1 MACAEQPIKK
11 RRLYETIPESQPPPP
26 HLESASPSTLVSSF
40 PAPVTPPPPSQEE
53 IQTRSRNREEIR
65 RVHECY
71 KRLKSCIGQ
80 RDSRRSASLEQA
92 YRSLISASR
101 GLVSSH
107 SYPSFFL
114 LSLPFDSVLP
124 IGWLS
129 PPFFGVGEVRFF
141 FLSIWV
147 LWFWISS

>member
-26 HLESASPSTLVSSF
+26 LLEPSSPSTTASSF

-53 IQTRSRNREEIR
+53 IQTRSKNREEIR

-71 KRLKSCIGQ
+71 KRLKSCISQ
-80 RDSRRSASLEQA
+80 RDGGRSGILEQS

-101 GLVSSH
+101 G
-107 SYPSFFL
+107 FFL
-114 LSLPFDSVLP
+114 KRIFSSVRFSLP
-124 IGWLS
+124 IGRLIS
-129 PPFFGVGEVRFF
+129 SAIFEVYGVRFCF
-141 FLSIWV
+141 FLI
-147 LWFWISS
+147 